1 MQAASALDSLSAQWT
16 ISQRRIPGGK
26 MTKKA
31 NLQVKIPTHQ
41 ARIPLADS
49 TARAGGVRSLERGLA
64 LLVAMNRRK
73 LASVADLAK
82 DTRLPRPTV
91 YRLLDTLAEAGFVSR
106 ESATD
111 RYRPTHGVLSLSD
124 GFLDDEWITEAAP
137 MMAEFTREHVWP
149 ISLFTF
155 EAGKMLVR
163 DTTHRLSSLSIDYGM
178 VGKRM
183 GMLHTAG
190 GLAYLAFC
198 PDNERKVILDLL
210 AKSDEPGDQQ
220 AREDQM
226 LDGLF
231 KSIRAKGYATQERV
245 VNPKA
250 ASISVPIMVGRRV
263 YGCMSLIF
271 IASALT
277 MSDVENKLL
286 PPLQAMTAKLAR
298 ALKADRSVS
307 PVCAVS

>member
-1 MQAASALDSLSAQWT
+1 MA
-16 ISQRRIPGGK
+16 
-26 MTKKA
+26 KKA
-31 NLQVKIPTHQ
+31 KPTQ
-41 ARIPLADS
+41 TRISKSPARKS
-49 TARAGGVRSLERGLA
+49 EARSARSGSVRSLERGLA

-73 LASVADLAK
+73 LASVSDLAK

-91 YRLLDTLAEAGFVSR
+91 YRLLDTLSEAGFVSR

-124 GFLDDEWITEAAP
+124 GFLDDEWVSEIAAP

-149 ISLFTF
+149 VSLFTF

-163 DTTHRLSSLSIDYGM
+163 DTTHRLSALSIDYGM

-183 GMLHTAG
+183 GMLRTAG

-210 AKSDEPGDQQ
+210 AQSDEPDDQQ
-220 AREDQM
+220 AREDHVFE
-226 LDGLF
+226 GIF
-231 KSIRAKGYATQERV
+231 KAIRAKGYATQERV
-245 VNPKA
+245 INPKA
-250 ASISVPIMVGRRV
+250 ASISVPIMVGRKV

-277 MSDVENKLL
+277 MSDVEKKLL
-286 PPLQAMTAKLAR
+286 PPLQAMTTRLAR
-298 ALKADRSVS
+298 ALQADGISS
-307 PVCAVS
+307 ATPAAATA